1 LFVTGVIFG
10 LVAVGVNFGLLYVG
24 VRWMMRRQS
33 RAARLLT
40 ALSYAARYLVFGA
53 LIFLFLRFRLGSIWG
68 LFAGLNVGIAAFLI
82 WQGVY
87 AAHRRS
93 DRVQP

>member
-1 LFVTGVIFG
+1 MAGLVFG
-10 LVAVGVNFGLLYVG
+10 LLAVGVNFLMLYLG

-40 ALSYAARYLVFGA
+40 VLSYAARYLVFGA
-53 LIFLFLRFRLGSIWG
+53 LIFLFLRFRLGSVLG
-68 LFAGLNVGIAAFLI
+68 LFAGVTVGIVAFLV

-93 DRVQP
+93 DRV

>member
-1 LFVTGVIFG
+1 MGLVFG
-10 LVAVGVNFGLLYVG
+10 LLAVGVNFLMLYLG
-24 VRWMMRRQS
+24 VRWVMRRQT

-40 ALSYAARYLVFGA
+40 VLSYGARYLVFGA
-53 LIFLFLRFRLGSIWG
+53 LIFLFLRFRLGSVVG
-68 LFAGLNVGIAAFLI
+68 LFAGVTVGIVTFLI

-87 AAHRRS
+87 AAHRRG

>member
-1 LFVTGVIFG
+1 MFVKGLFFG
-10 LVAVGVNFGLLYVG
+10 LVAVGVNYALLYFG
-24 VRWMMRRQS
+24 VRWMMRRQA

-40 ALSYAARYLVFGA
+40 VLSYAARYLVFGA
-53 LIFLFLRFRLGSIWG
+53 LIYLFLRFRLGSVVG
-68 LFAGLNVGIAAFLI
+68 LLAGVTVGIVTFLI

-93 DRVQP
+93 DRV

>member
-1 LFVTGVIFG
+1 VFARGLFFG
-10 LVAVGVNFGLLYVG
+10 LLAVGVNFALLYFG

-40 ALSYAARYLVFGA
+40 VLSYAARYFVFGA
-53 LIFLFLRFRLGSIWG
+53 LIYLFLRFRLGSVIG
-68 LFAGLNVGIAAFLI
+68 LGVGVTAGIAAFLI

-87 AAHRRS
+87 AAHRRGN
-93 DRVQP
+93 RVQP

>member
-1 LFVTGVIFG
+1 MFISGLIFG
-10 LVAVGVNFGLLYVG
+10 LFAVGVNFAMLFWG
-24 VRWMMRRQS
+24 VRWMMRRQT

-40 ALSYAARYLVFGA
+40 VLSYGARYLVFGA
-53 LIFLFLRFRLGSIWG
+53 LIFLFLRFRLGSVWG
-68 LFAGLNVGIAAFLI
+68 LFAGVTVGIVAFLA

>member
-1 LFVTGVIFG
+1 MFARGLFFG
-10 LVAVGVNFGLLYVG
+10 LLAVGVNFALLYFG

-40 ALSYAARYLVFGA
+40 VLSYAARYFVFGA
-53 LIFLFLRFRLGSIWG
+53 LIFLFLRFQLGSIIG
-68 LFAGLNVGIAAFLI
+68 LGVGVTAGIAAFLI

-87 AAHRRS
+87 AAHRRG

>member
-1 LFVTGVIFG
+1 VFITG
-10 LVAVGVNFGLLYVG
+10 LVYGLLAVGVNFLMLYLG
-24 VRWMMRRQS
+24 VRWMMRRQTH
-33 RAARLLT
+33 AARLLT
-40 ALSYAARYLVFGA
+40 VLSYAARYLVFGA
-53 LIFLFLRFRLGSIWG
+53 LIFLFLRFRLGSVVG
-68 LFAGLNVGIAAFLI
+68 LFAGVTVGIVAFLI

>member
-1 LFVTGVIFG
+1 VFVKGLFFG
-10 LVAVGVNFGLLYVG
+10 LVAVGVNYALLYFG
-24 VRWMMRRQS
+24 VRWMMRRQA

-40 ALSYAARYLVFGA
+40 VLSYAARYLVFGA
-53 LIFLFLRFRLGSIWG
+53 LIYLFLRFRLGSVVG
-68 LFAGLNVGIAAFLI
+68 LLAGVTVGIVTFLI

-93 DRVQP
+93 DRV